1 MSQESQTAFVL
12 GLWVGA
18 ILVGLVWWLS

>member
-1 MSQESQTAFVL
+1 MSQENQTAFVL

>member
-1 MSQESQTAFVL
+1 MSQENQTAFIL